1 MKAAAIIVVLL
12 YLALPPV
19 GEAQSAKPSSAF
31 RIARLK
37 YSGGGD
43 WYNGPTEE
51 PNLLRY
57 VRQHTLIDVEPT
69 YEFVEITSDRLFTYP
84 FVFMT
89 GHGNI
94 VLSDAEARRL
104 RTYLENGGFLYA
116 DDDYGMDQAFRR
128 EIRKV
133 FPDQQL
139 VELPFSY
146 GLFHCHF
153 TFPAGTPKIH
163 EHDGKP
169 PQAFGLFHNGRLV
182 VLYTYESNPSDGWDD
197 PDVHNTPTDKR
208 DEALRFGTNIVV
220 WSLTN

>member
-1 MKAAAIIVVLL
+1 MF
-12 YLALPPV
+12 
-19 GEAQSAKPSSAF
+19 AQTTNSTSAF
-31 RIARLK
+31 KIARLK

-51 PNLLRY
+51 PNLLRFIK
-57 VRQHTLIDVEPT
+57 QHTLVDVEPT
-69 YEFVEITSDRLFTYP
+69 YEFVEIMSDKLFSYP

-94 VLSDAEARRL
+94 AFSDNEVRRL

-128 EIRKV
+128 EIKKV
-133 FPDQQL
+133 FPDQKL

-146 GLFHCHF
+146 GLYHCQF
-153 TFPAGTPKIH
+153 DFPNGVPKIH
-163 EHDGKP
+163 EHNGKP

-182 VLYTYESNPSDGWDD
+182 VLYTYETNPSDGWDD
-197 PDVHNTPTDKR
+197 PDVHNDPPEKR
-208 DEALRFGTNIVV
+208 EEALRFGTNIVV
-220 WSLTN
+220 WTLTH